1 MPCVWPWTGLI
12 WLTSFARVGII
23 NEDGNK
29 ILLRP
34 KINTQLLSLPQF
46 FNKAQY
52 IIGICFSVC
61 KREHIMCICYIIT
74 WANLVKHSVRNHECT
89 ASRIKPTDFT
99 RLEESY
105 VVQLSVAFAVHDPL
119 KQSRLY
125 LLFQLTFQYNRKWI
139 IIWLRNISLNLGHFW
154 NHTKVYNYHYIVTC

>member
-61 KREHIMCICYIIT
+61 KREQKAIICYII
-74 WANLVKHSVRNHECT
+74 
-89 ASRIKPTDFT
+89 I
-99 RLEESY
+99 
-105 VVQLSVAFAVHDPL
+105 
-119 KQSRLY
+119 
-125 LLFQLTFQYNRKWI
+125 
-139 IIWLRNISLNLGHFW
+139 
-154 NHTKVYNYHYIVTC
+154 